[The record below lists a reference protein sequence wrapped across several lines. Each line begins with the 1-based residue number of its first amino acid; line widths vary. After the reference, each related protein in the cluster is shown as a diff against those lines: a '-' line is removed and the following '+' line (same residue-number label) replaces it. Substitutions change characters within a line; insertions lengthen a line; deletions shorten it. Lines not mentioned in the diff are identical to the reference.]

1 MLHYRVVGTKQ
12 VLDRYEKMQKSIP
25 PLMYK
30 TMMRACLEVSRTTKK
45 DYLTGPRPRR
55 LAVGE
60 TGVLRSSINVRVEK
74 RAKEIIGLVGTN
86 IWYGEMWE
94 TTGHKD
100 IFPKKPGGV
109 LAWKDQRTGK
119 MMFRKHVKAQKPR
132 PFLGPAL
139 EQSRAKIRQIFDR
152 AGVELVK

>member
-1 MLHYRVVGTKQ
+1 MVQYRVLGSKE

-30 TMMRACLEVSRTTKK
+30 TMMKACSEVSKVSKK
-45 DYLTGPRPRR
+45 DYLTGPRPQR
-55 LAVGE
+55 L
-60 TGVLRSSINVRVEK
+60 GVVEDRLRSSINFRVEK
-74 RAKEIIGLVGTN
+74 RGKEIIGLVGTN
-86 IWYGEMWE
+86 VWYGEMWE
-94 TTGHKD
+94 KWGHKD
-100 IFPKKPGGV
+100 IFPRKPGGV